1 MNFVISDIEIVVL
14 TAVAVTACIGYI
26 IKLVRK

>member
-1 MNFVISDIEIVVL
+1 MNFVIADIELVVV
-14 TAVAVTACIGYI
+14 AVVAVTACIGYI

>member
-1 MNFVISDIEIVVL
+1 MNFVISDIELVAIGVVL
-14 TAVAVTACIGYI
+14 TTFCIGYI